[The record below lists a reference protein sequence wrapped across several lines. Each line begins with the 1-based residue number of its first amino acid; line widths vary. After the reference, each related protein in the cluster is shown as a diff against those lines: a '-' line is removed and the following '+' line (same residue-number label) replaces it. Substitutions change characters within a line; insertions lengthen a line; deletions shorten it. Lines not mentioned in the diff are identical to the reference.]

1 MAHPHDGYVPVANLE
16 VTAVVPQSA
25 GFRLQ
30 GIGADGADY
39 LMEMHLDMPIDQRTR
54 AVLGE
59 MLSQSEWVVHRRA
72 REPLKNQIRRKPARA
87 ESKQS

>member
-16 VTAVVPQSA
+16 VTAVVPQPA